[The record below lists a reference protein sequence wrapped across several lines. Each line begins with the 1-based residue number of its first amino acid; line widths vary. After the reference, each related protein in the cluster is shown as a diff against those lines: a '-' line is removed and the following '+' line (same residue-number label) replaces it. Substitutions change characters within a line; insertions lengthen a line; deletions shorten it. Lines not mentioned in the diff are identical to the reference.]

1 MAALP
6 VTGDGEEAQLNRI
19 AELQAE
25 NEAVGKDL
33 FRELN
38 AAGM

>member
-1 MAALP
+1 MTAN
-6 VTGDGEEAQLNRI
+6 GEEAQLKRI

-33 FRELN
+33 FRELE